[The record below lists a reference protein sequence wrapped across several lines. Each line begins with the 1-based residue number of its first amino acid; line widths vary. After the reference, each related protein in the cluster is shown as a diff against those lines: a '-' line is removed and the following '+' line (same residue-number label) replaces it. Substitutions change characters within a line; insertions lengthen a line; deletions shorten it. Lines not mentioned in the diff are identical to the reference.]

1 MSEVKKFNF
10 NKIVQ
15 IMGRIANNRYL
26 TAVRNGMS
34 VIIPVT
40 IIGSVFIIMLNL
52 PIDAWKD
59 FIAPFADKLKV
70 PMNFTM
76 DFMSVY
82 VCIGIASSLCE
93 DYKLDKVST
102 SVLAVLAFL
111 IAAISP
117 ANIDSEIAEKAGLM
131 VSGTVLPMGNFG
143 AGGLFTAIVIS
154 IFTVEVV
161 RFCVRRNMI
170 IKMPNG
176 VPTSVINSF
185 AALIPGAFVILTSW
199 IIKVGLN
206 FDINSTLQWIFS
218 PIRYFAGDNVLS
230 VIVPI
235 LLITVVWIFGIH
247 GMIIATPILY
257 PFWYENLNANIN
269 AAAAGQAIPHFMT
282 EQFFQW
288 FIWIGGAG
296 ATLSLAFLMAFFGK
310 SEFSKKMG
318 RFTLVPGIF
327 NINEPLIFGVPIV
340 MNPFFAIPFIVAPIV
355 MGLISYLAMGVLHI
369 VNYPIAIAPWT
380 LPAPLGAIMATGLDW
395 RAGILAVVNII
406 VAGIIYYPF
415 FRAFD
420 KSMIEKEDKA
430 VKKEKK
436 INDTKENIVVQ
447 EV

>member
-1 MSEVKKFNF
+1 MDKINF

-15 IMGRIANNRYL
+15 TMGNIANNRYL

-40 IIGSVFIIMLNL
+40 IIGSIFIIMLNL

-59 FIAPFADKLKV
+59 FIAPYADKLTI
-70 PMNFTM
+70 PMDFTM
-76 DFMSVY
+76 NFMSVY
-82 VCIGIASSLCE
+82 VCVGVASSLCE
-93 DYKLDKVST
+93 VYKIDKIST

-111 IAAISP
+111 IASISP
-117 ANIDSEIAEKAGLM
+117 VTIAEDIAKKAGLS
-131 VSGTVLPMGNFG
+131 VNGTFLPMGNFG
-143 AGGLFTAIVIS
+143 SSGLFTAIIVS

-161 RFCVRRNMI
+161 RFCIKRNMV
-170 IKMPNG
+170 IKMPHG

-185 AALIPGAFVILTSW
+185 AALIPGALVIIAVW
-199 IIKVGLN
+199 IIKVGFN
-206 FDINSTLQWIFS
+206 FDINSALQWVVS

-235 LLITVVWIFGIH
+235 LLITIVWVFGIH

-257 PFWYENLNANIN
+257 PFWYDNLNANIN
-269 AAAAGQAIPHFMT
+269 AAATGQVVPYFMT

-296 ATLSLAFLMAFFGK
+296 ATLSLAFLMAFLGK

-340 MNPFFAIPFIVAPIV
+340 MNPFFAIPFVLAPVV
-355 MGLISYLAMGVLHI
+355 MGIITYLAMGVFHL
-369 VNYPIAIAPWT
+369 VNYPLAIVPWT
-380 LPAPLGAIMATGLDW
+380 LPAPIGAMMATGLDW
-395 RAGILAVVNII
+395 RAGVLAIVNIA
-406 VAGIIYYPF
+406 VAGAIYYPF
-415 FRAFD
+415 FKAFD
-420 KSMIEKEDKA
+420 KSMIA
-430 VKKEKK
+430 
-436 INDTKENIVVQ
+436 KEN
-447 EV
+447 EG

>member
-1 MSEVKKFNF
+1 MGTETKKRDCS
-10 NKIVQ
+10 KIVEV
-15 IMGRIANNRYL
+15 MGNIANNRYL
-26 TAVRNGMS
+26 TAIRNGMS

-40 IIGSVFIIMLNL
+40 IIGSIFIIMLNL

-59 FIAPFADKLKV
+59 FIAPYAENLKI

-76 DFMSVY
+76 DFMSIY
-82 VCIGIASSLCE
+82 VCIGIASSLCN
-93 DYKLDKVST
+93 DYKIDKAST

-111 IAAISP
+111 IAAITP
-117 ANIDSEIAEKAGLM
+117 ANIDADVASKAGID

-143 AGGLFTAIVIS
+143 ASGLFTAIIVS

-161 RFCVRRNMI
+161 RFCISKNLI
-170 IKMPNG
+170 IKMPHG

-185 AALIPGAFVILTSW
+185 AALIPGALVILTTW
-199 IIKVGLN
+199 IIKVGFN
-206 FDINSTLQWIFS
+206 FDINSTLQWVFS

-230 VIVPI
+230 VIIPI
-235 LLITVVWIFGIH
+235 LLITIVWIFGIH
-247 GMIIATPILY
+247 GMVIATPILY

-269 AAAAGQAIPHFMT
+269 AAAAGEIVPHFMT

-310 SEFSKKMG
+310 SNFCKKMG

-340 MNPFFAIPFIVAPIV
+340 MNPFFAIPFIAAPLV
-355 MGLISYLAMGVLHI
+355 MGLITYFAMGVFHW

-380 LPAPLGAIMATGLDW
+380 LPAPLGAMMATGLDW
-395 RAGILAVVNII
+395 RAAVLAIVNIV
-406 VAGIIYYPF
+406 VAGIIYLPF
-415 FRAFD
+415 FKAFD
-420 KSMIEKEDKA
+420 KDML
-430 VKKEKK
+430 KKEVEA
-436 INDTKENIVVQ
+436 NQ
-447 EV
+447 EIK

>member
-1 MSEVKKFNF
+1 MDKINF

-15 IMGRIANNRYL
+15 TMGNIANNRYL

-40 IIGSVFIIMLNL
+40 IIGSIFIIMLNL

-59 FIAPFADKLKV
+59 FIAPYADKLTI
-70 PMNFTM
+70 PMDFTM
-76 DFMSVY
+76 NFMSVY
-82 VCIGIASSLCE
+82 VCVGVASSLCE
-93 DYKLDKVST
+93 VYKIDKIST

-111 IAAISP
+111 IASISP
-117 ANIDSEIAEKAGLM
+117 VTIAEDIAKKAGLS
-131 VSGTVLPMGNFG
+131 VNGTFLPMGNFG
-143 AGGLFTAIVIS
+143 SSGLFTAIIVS

-161 RFCVRRNMI
+161 RFCIKRNMV
-170 IKMPNG
+170 IKMPHG

-185 AALIPGAFVILTSW
+185 AALIPGALVIIAVW
-199 IIKVGLN
+199 IIKVGFN
-206 FDINSTLQWIFS
+206 FDINSALQWVVS

-235 LLITVVWIFGIH
+235 LLITIVWVFGIH

-257 PFWYENLNANIN
+257 PFWYDNLNANIN
-269 AAAAGQAIPHFMT
+269 AAATGQVVPYFMT

-296 ATLSLAFLMAFFGK
+296 ATLSLAFLMAFLGK

-340 MNPFFAIPFIVAPIV
+340 MNPFFAIPFVLAPVV
-355 MGLISYLAMGVLHI
+355 MGIITYLAMGVFHL
-369 VNYPIAIAPWT
+369 VNYPIAIVPWT
-380 LPAPLGAIMATGLDW
+380 LPAPIGAMMATGLDW
-395 RAGILAVVNII
+395 RAGVLAIVNIA
-406 VAGIIYYPF
+406 VAGVIYYPF
-415 FRAFD
+415 FKAFD
-420 KSMIEKEDKA
+420 KSMIA
-430 VKKEKK
+430 
-436 INDTKENIVVQ
+436 KEN
-447 EV
+447 EG

>member
-1 MSEVKKFNF
+1 MDKINF

-15 IMGRIANNRYL
+15 TMGNIANNRYL

-40 IIGSVFIIMLNL
+40 IIGSIFIIMLNL

-59 FIAPFADKLKV
+59 FIAPYADKLTI
-70 PMNFTM
+70 PMDFTM
-76 DFMSVY
+76 NFMSVY
-82 VCIGIASSLCE
+82 VCVGVASSLCE
-93 DYKLDKVST
+93 VYKIDKIST

-111 IAAISP
+111 IASISP
-117 ANIDSEIAEKAGLM
+117 VTIAEDIAKKAGLS
-131 VSGTVLPMGNFG
+131 VNGTFLPMGNFG
-143 AGGLFTAIVIS
+143 SSGLFTAIIVS

-161 RFCVRRNMI
+161 RFCIKRNMV
-170 IKMPNG
+170 IKMPHG

-185 AALIPGAFVILTSW
+185 AALIPGALVIIAVW
-199 IIKVGLN
+199 IIKVGFN
-206 FDINSTLQWIFS
+206 FDINSALQWVVS

-235 LLITVVWIFGIH
+235 LLITIVWVFGIH

-257 PFWYENLNANIN
+257 PFWYDNLNANIN
-269 AAAAGQAIPHFMT
+269 AAATGQVVPHFMT

-296 ATLSLAFLMAFFGK
+296 ATLSLAFLMAFLGK

-340 MNPFFAIPFIVAPIV
+340 MNPFFAIPFVLAPVV
-355 MGLISYLAMGVLHI
+355 MGIITYLAMGVFHL
-369 VNYPIAIAPWT
+369 VNYPIAIVPWT
-380 LPAPLGAIMATGLDW
+380 LPAPIGAMMATGLDW
-395 RAGILAVVNII
+395 RAGVLAIVNIA
-406 VAGIIYYPF
+406 VAGAIYYPF
-415 FRAFD
+415 FKAFD
-420 KSMIEKEDKA
+420 KSMIA
-430 VKKEKK
+430 
-436 INDTKENIVVQ
+436 KEN
-447 EV
+447 EG

>member
-1 MSEVKKFNF
+1 MNKINF

-15 IMGRIANNRYL
+15 TMGNIANNRYL

-40 IIGSVFIIMLNL
+40 IIGSIFIIMLNL

-59 FIAPFADKLKV
+59 FITPYAGKLTI
-70 PMNFTM
+70 PMDFTM
-76 DFMSVY
+76 NFMSVY
-82 VCIGIASSLCE
+82 VCIGVASSLCE
-93 DYKLDKVST
+93 VYKIDKVST

-117 ANIDSEIAEKAGLM
+117 ATIAEDVAKKAGLS
-131 VSGTVLPMGNFG
+131 VSGTFLPMGNFG
-143 AGGLFTAIVIS
+143 AGGLFTAIIVS

-161 RFCVRRNMI
+161 RFCIKKNMV
-170 IKMPNG
+170 IKMPHG

-185 AALIPGAFVILTSW
+185 AALIPGALVIVAVW

-206 FDINSTLQWIFS
+206 FDINSALQWVFS

-235 LLITVVWIFGIH
+235 LLITIVWVFGIH

-257 PFWYENLNANIN
+257 PFWYDNLNANIN
-269 AAAAGQAIPHFMT
+269 AAATGQVVPHFMT

-340 MNPFFAIPFIVAPIV
+340 MNPFFAIPFVLAPVV
-355 MGLISYLAMGVLHI
+355 MGIITYLAMGVFHL

-380 LPAPLGAIMATGLDW
+380 LPAPIGAMMATGLDW
-395 RAGILAVVNII
+395 RAAVLAIINII

-415 FRAFD
+415 FKAFD
-420 KSMIEKEDKA
+420 KNMIAKE
-430 VKKEKK
+430 
-436 INDTKENIVVQ
+436 Q
-447 EV
+447 EA